1 MQIRPDIPIRR
12 GLSLP
17 RRAVR
22 RLAQVGIFAR
32 PEVSLEH
39 QHLAQRYV
47 IRGVE
52 SGGAIAEIGRYVT
65 FTGKDGEP
73 LTYLHPIDAV
83 GVNGLHAVV
92 LAPVLVR
99 VEMFRSGRTCELL
112 ITKHWPGQAE
122 DGKRPPLESRV
133 LFRGVHGYLDVDLR
147 GKAREA
153 ARSGPPIFY
162 SRGGEPMEIPAAFQ
176 AAVEAVTRGVGCLGC
191 CHCHHLVPP
200 VADVTS
206 PIISPNA
213 KDKFAAQENGTLSQ
227 ERT

>member
-1 MQIRPDIPIRR
+1 MQVRPDIPIRR

-32 PEVSLEH
+32 PDVSLEH
-39 QHLAQRYV
+39 QHLARRYV

-92 LAPVLVR
+92 VAPALVR

-122 DGKRPPLESRV
+122 DGKRPPLESKV
-133 LFRGVHGYLDVDLR
+133 LFRGVHGYLEVDLR
-147 GKAREA
+147 GKRREGA
-153 ARSGPPIFY
+153 GSGLPIFY

-176 AAVEAVTRGVGCLGC
+176 TAVEAVTRGIGCLGC
-191 CHCHHLVPP
+191 SHCHYLVPP
-200 VADVTS
+200 VVAAEGPAAAGMAVGTS
-206 PIISPNA
+206 GLAGSA
-213 KDKFAAQENGTLSQ
+213 NGG
-227 ERT
+227 

>member
-1 MQIRPDIPIRR
+1 MRVRPDIPIRR

-22 RLAQVGIFAR
+22 RLVQVGIFAR

-39 QHLAQRYV
+39 QHLARRYV

-52 SGGAIAEIGRYVT
+52 SGGAIAEIGRYVS
-65 FTGKDGEP
+65 FASEHGEP

-92 LAPVLVR
+92 VASLLVR
-99 VEMFRSGRTCELL
+99 VEMFRAGRTCELL

-122 DGKRPPLESRV
+122 NGKRPPLESRV
-133 LFRGVHGYLDVDLR
+133 LFRGVHGYLEVDLR
-147 GKAREA
+147 GKAREVTRA
-153 ARSGPPIFY
+153 GLPIFY
-162 SRGGEPMEIPAAFQ
+162 SRGGEPMDIPAEFQ

-191 CHCHHLVPP
+191 FHCHYLVPP
-200 VADVTS
+200 VAAVTS

-213 KDKFAAQENGTLSQ
+213 KDEFAAQEEGTLSQ